1 MNQDAVR
8 VLVTGGSGFVGRQ
21 LVPSLVE
28 AGAQVTVLT
37 RSPARAAGVL
47 PGVDLVADPKE
58 AVRRE
63 PAVVINLAGAG
74 IADRPWT
81 EARRRELLASRVA
94 YTDRLCEAFVAA
106 PPRVLV
112 SASAVGFYGPSED
125 HRFVESDSV
134 GEGFAADLCARWE
147 QSALAFESL
156 GTRVTLARIGLVL
169 GRGGLL
175 ARLRLPFSLGLGGPI
190 GDGRQ
195 WMSWIHIDDVVA
207 LLQRLAE
214 DDAMAGP
221 VNLTAPNPV
230 RNSEFTRALG
240 AALRRPT
247 VLPAP
252 APVLRL
258 LLGQMAE
265 ELLLAGAAVL
275 PERAE
280 ASGHVFAYPRIDD
293 ALAAAL
299 TRESRS

>member
-1 MNQDAVR
+1 MNHDPVR
-8 VLVTGGSGFVGRQ
+8 VLVTGGSGFVGRH
-21 LVPSLVE
+21 LVPWLVE

-47 PGVDLVADPKE
+47 PGVDLVADAKE
-58 AVRRE
+58 AARRE
-63 PAVVINLAGAG
+63 PAVIINLAGAG

-112 SASAVGFYGPSED
+112 SASAVGFYGASEEQ
-125 HRFVESDSV
+125 RFVESDPV

-147 QSALAFESL
+147 RSALVFEAL
-156 GTRVTLARIGLVL
+156 GTRVALARIGLVL

-195 WMSWIHIDDVVA
+195 WMSWIHVDDVVG
-207 LLQRLAE
+207 LLWRLAE
-214 DDAMAGP
+214 DETISGP
-221 VNLTAPNPV
+221 VNLTAPEPV
-230 RNSEFTRALG
+230 RNSEFTRAL
-240 AALRRPT
+240 AATLRRPAFLP
-247 VLPAP
+247 VPAP
-252 APVLRL
+252 LLRL
-258 LLGQMAE
+258 AFGQMAD
-265 ELLLAGAAVL
+265 ELLLSGAAVL

-280 ASGHVFAYPRIDD
+280 AIGYRFAHARLRD

-299 TRESRS
+299 GREEAA